1 MHELGDEPAAEGR
14 AATATM
20 ARAAPVT
27 IFYSGPGVG
36 LG

>member
-1 MHELGDEPAAEGR
+1 MHEFGEEPALHAGFGCG
-14 AATATM
+14 AV
-20 ARAAPVT
+20 ARTAPVT